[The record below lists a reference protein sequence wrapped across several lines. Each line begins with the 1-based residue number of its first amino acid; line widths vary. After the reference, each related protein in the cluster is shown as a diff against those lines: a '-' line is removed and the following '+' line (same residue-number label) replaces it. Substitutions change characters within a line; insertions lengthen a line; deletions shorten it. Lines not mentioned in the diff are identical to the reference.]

1 VLAAQLS
8 LSFSFYAV
16 RCCQHKDKPMT
27 ATHRSILLYALAFTA
42 GTVACLCPASAAPI
56 FTNPGLLPGGTTLA
70 AKGVSADGKV
80 VVGYGEFADGSSK
93 AFRWTAAAGLE
104 DLGVIPGSDLP
115 PGASDRGR
123 SSTATGVSADGS
135 VVVGASEY
143 FNSDI
148 NRFYRRAFRWTRAG
162 GMQNLGALTGPW
174 YPDGDITEGNVS
186 YANCVSGDGSAV
198 GGYSDAPNLPS
209 SDFTRAFYWS
219 APTEMLKVG
228 VLPGGQLFSELS
240 ALSGD
245 GSVAL
250 GTSHAINGRSQA
262 FIWRNDG
269 LGMQSLGT
277 PLDPAG
283 LAPFSRG
290 TGMSSD
296 GSVVVGFTSTPDNTR
311 AFRWTSGTGMVS
323 LGTPAGTFRSYA
335 LAVSADGNAVVGQA
349 QRPDDFSFSAF
360 LWTSTL
366 GAVDLNAYLPTL
378 GVSLAG
384 WTLNEATGAS
394 RDGRVLIGIGTLNGA
409 PNRAWIVD
417 LNPPCGL
424 SDVAGPGQAVGSDG
438 ALTADDIIVYL
449 NWFFASD
456 ARADVAGAGQSSTP
470 DGQFTADDII
480 VFLNRYFAGC

>member
-1 VLAAQLS
+1 
-8 LSFSFYAV
+8 
-16 RCCQHKDKPMT
+16 
-27 ATHRSILLYALAFTA
+27 
-42 GTVACLCPASAAPI
+42 
-56 FTNPGLLPGGTTLA
+56 
-70 AKGVSADGKV
+70 
-80 VVGYGEFADGSSK
+80 
-93 AFRWTAAAGLE
+93 
-104 DLGVIPGSDLP
+104 
-115 PGASDRGR
+115 
-123 SSTATGVSADGS
+123 
-135 VVVGASEY
+135 
-143 FNSDI
+143 
-148 NRFYRRAFRWTRAG
+148 
-162 GMQNLGALTGPW
+162 MQNLGALTGPW

-228 VLPGGQLFSELS
+228 

-250 GTSHAINGRSQA
+250 GTSHAIDDRSQA

-378 GVSLAG
+378 GVNLAG

-438 ALTADDIIVYL
+438 ALTADDIIVFL
-449 NWFFASD
+449 NRFFAGDLTSD
-456 ARADVAGAGQSSTP
+456 VSGPGQNTTAI
-470 DGQFTADDII
+470 DGELTADDII
-480 VFLNRYFAGC
+480 VFLNRFFAGC